1 MSDSDEKTI
10 ALLKR
15 LNTSAVK
22 VIVDPPGLYEAKDP
36 RKRKGIKRIPY
47 RSGREPSLQNFIH
60 VPAISIEM
68 ARARGEDAKFW
79 GAQPS
84 DKPSTLFARR
94 IHWESHAPRYTSVG
108 GWSLGMI
115 DFWYDKAMY
124 GKVDINQNS
133 IYISEAFLTSLNK
146 GDASIMAPVFVA
158 HAWRDFQKEWARF
171 FAMNLKATN
180 QRGQGTGP
188 MVADVG
194 KYRPNQ
200 GVLQVKSC
208 WTSIHPQYQA
218 NMERIFEGFQ
228 QWTNSEGRQQ
238 KILNFKDFM
247 QYMLRFIDIAAP
259 MVQFTRSGYIMS
271 GECNRAISG
280 WQIDL
285 YSEDPNNDVTKKE
298 MYLNDPNFEVFVA
311 MAQKFGFMV
320 DFNCPWRLVADV
332 MSTPMRRYIRDWAVE
347 GKDHQG
353 KGTNIPELVRRRDE
367 WQKEATKTT
376 RGGKPTQTKPGQRD
390 KAYKMAQ
397 TYDAL
402 IKKYQ
407 TKNLD
412 IMFRTCYYRAD
423 STDLKVLMNYFVSM
437 WNSFAGSFPSQA
449 IAIHRPTAETSG
461 TNSEVVM
468 ITHYRSTIE
477 FDGAASADTSYYATV
492 KRENHSMLA
501 GKTINR
507 KNNSTKPSSYDVFS
521 DTFGT
526 DFPAKL
532 YLFVRAREA
541 AADWTQ
547 RIFEQNVKDLA
558 DIQKNLD
565 GNQALDYINNKTDRL
580 PNPGGNPPFR
590 TVQNKAK
597 TFNQYVNRER
607 SNAGR
612 GQFMLYI

>member
-1 MSDSDEKTI
+1 MSDSDEKTL
-10 ALLKR
+10 ALIKR
-15 LNTSAVK
+15 LNTGAVK

-47 RSGREPSLQNFIH
+47 RSGRQPSLQDFIP

-68 ARARGEDAKFW
+68 ARARGEDAKWW
-79 GAQPS
+79 GATDA
-84 DKPSTLFARR
+84 DKASTLFARR
-94 IHWESHAPRYTSVG
+94 IHWESYAPRYTSIG

-124 GKVDINQNS
+124 GKVDINQNA
-133 IYISEAFLTSLNK
+133 IYLSEAYLTSLNK
-146 GDASIMAPVFVA
+146 GDGSIMAPVFVA
-158 HAWRDFQKEWARF
+158 HAWRDFQKEWTRF
-171 FAMNLKATN
+171 FRMNIRASN

-188 MVADVG
+188 MVANVG
-194 KYRPNQ
+194 VFRPSTD
-200 GVLQVKSC
+200 GKLTVKSG

-228 QWTNSEGRQQ
+228 QWVKSEGRQQ

-285 YSEDPNNDVTKKE
+285 YKENPNDDVTKKE
-298 MYLNDPNFEVFVA
+298 KYLNDPNFELFVA

-347 GKDHQG
+347 GKDVNG
-353 KGTNIPELVRRRDE
+353 KGTNIPELVRRRDGY
-367 WQKEATKTT
+367 QKIAT
-376 RGGKPTQTKPGQRD
+376 GTQTRRGQRD
-390 KAYKMAQ
+390 EAYKLAQ
-397 TYDAL
+397 TYDEL

-449 IAIHRPTAETSG
+449 IAVHRSSAEASG
-461 TNSEVVM
+461 ANSEVVVL
-468 ITHYRSTIE
+468 THYRSTIA
-477 FDGAASADTSYYATV
+477 FDGAASADTSYYATI

-507 KNNSTKPSSYDVFS
+507 KNANANKKPSSYDVFS
-521 DTFGT
+521 NIFGT

-541 AADWTQ
+541 AVDWTQ

-580 PNPGGNPPFR
+580 PSPGGNPPYR

-597 TFNQYVNRER
+597 TFNRYVNRER